1 MLDNAQTNRP
11 VTGDSVEPT
20 PDQVTPPAVLRR
32 PPHVEWGDIEQGL
45 IPPGHPVHPPVAQ
58 LPPVE
63 EPRRHSR
70 HLVRDVVETLLLA
83 LIIYMGVRAG
93 VQNFKVDG
101 NSMEP
106 SLHTGQYLLVNKLA
120 YASFGLE
127 GIAEAIPALEP
138 LRNSTLFQLGSPQRG
153 DIIVFRFPRD
163 PTRDFIK
170 RVVAIPGET
179 VEVKTGVVYV
189 NNRRLEEPY
198 ILNSPTY
205 TKEATIVQ
213 PGEYFVL
220 GDNRNNSSDSHVWG
234 SVPAREIVG
243 KAWIT
248 YWPMDA
254 WGFIPHTIAAA
265 IP

>member
-1 MLDNAQTNRP
+1 MLDNADTTRP
-11 VTGDSVEPT
+11 
-20 PDQVTPPAVLRR
+20 VTPPATEPFPEPAPPPVLRR

-45 IPPGHPVHPPVAQ
+45 IPPGHPIVAAPVAQ
-58 LPPVE
+58 PWPAE
-63 EPRRHSR
+63 APRRHTR

-106 SLHTGQYLLVNKLA
+106 SLSTNQYLLVNKLA
-120 YASFGLE
+120 YASVSLG
-127 GIAEAIPALEP
+127 GIAEAIPALEKLKDSP
-138 LRNSTLFQLGSPQRG
+138 VLQLGTPQRG

-163 PTRDFIK
+163 PSRDFIK
-170 RVVAIPGET
+170 RVVAVPGEK

-189 NNRRLEEPY
+189 NDKRLEEPY

-205 TKEATIVQ
+205 TKEAIIV
-213 PGEYFVL
+213 PAGEYFVL

-234 SVPAREIVG
+234 PVPGREIVG

-248 YWPMDA
+248 YWPMEA

-265 IP
+265 H